1 MAIMMDFMS
10 LLTAIPEHTNFI
22 AKFIE
27 VLNNG
32 IFNSGV
38 TVGTFGVTVIVF
50 TLIFKFA
57 LLPLD
62 LWQKFSMRKQ
72 NKTMERLRPQLE
84 KLEKQYAN
92 QPDKLKQKQAELQ
105 KGQLGGMFGSC
116 LPMLVTMVVF
126 FVVLGG
132 FNDYIRVENEKIVY
146 TIAEAYNTA
155 LANGTS
161 LSPEQIAGMYHIEK
175 FLWISNIYMPD
186 TWSAVIPTM
195 EQYVG
200 SGMGALN
207 ATRPDIANI
216 PNWYEV
222 LIKPAADV
230 YNKSSF
236 WNIGKWN
243 GYLVLPILSIITSI
257 LSAKLLGTSQA
268 NTAMGTKEQQK
279 SAQKTQKFMNYIM
292 PVMFGVFS
300 LFYSSAFAL
309 YIFISSLFS
318 TIFNLIF
325 NLISKNVDKKKAEI
339 VA

>member
-1 MAIMMDFMS
+1 MMDFIS
-10 LLTAIPEHTNFI
+10 LLSAMPEHTNFI

-27 VLNNG
+27 ILNNG
-32 IFNSGV
+32 IGN
-38 TVGTFGVTVIVF
+38 FGVTVIVF
-50 TLIFKFA
+50 TLIFKIA

-62 LWQKFSMRKQ
+62 MWQKFSMRKQ
-72 NKTMERLRPQLE
+72 SKNMERLRPQLE

-92 QPDKLKQKQAELQ
+92 KPDILKQKQAELQ
-105 KGQLGGMFGSC
+105 KGQMGSMFGSC
-116 LPMLVTMVVF
+116 LPMIVTMVVF

-216 PNWYEV
+216 ANWYET
-222 LIKPAADV
+222 LIGPAANLH
-230 YNKSSF
+230 NKANF
-236 WNIGKWN
+236 WNIAKWN
-243 GYLVLPILSIITSI
+243 GYLILPILSIITSI
-257 LSAKLLGTSQA
+257 LSAKLLGASQA
-268 NTAMGTKEQQK
+268 NTAVGTKEQQK
-279 SAQKTQKFMNYIM
+279 TQQKTQKFMNYIM
-292 PVMFGVFS
+292 PIMFGVFS

-325 NLISKNVDKKKAEI
+325 NLIVKSKDKKRAETI
-339 VA
+339 A

>member
-1 MAIMMDFMS
+1 MAIMTNFIT
-10 LLTAIPEHTNFI
+10 LLAAAPEHTNLI
-22 AKFIE
+22 AKFIDL
-27 VLNNG
+27 LNNG
-32 IFNSGV
+32 INGV
-38 TVGTFGVTVIVF
+38 GGIGIFGVTVIVF

-72 NKTMERLRPQLE
+72 SLAMERLRPQLE

-92 QPDKLKQKQAELQ
+92 KPEILKQKQAELQ
-105 KGQLGGMFGSC
+105 RGQMTGMLGSC
-116 LPMLVTMVVF
+116 LPMIVTMVVF

-132 FNDYIRVENEKIVY
+132 FNEYIRVENEKIVY
-146 TIAEAYNTA
+146 TIAEAYNGGIVDETV
-155 LANGTS
+155 LAS
-161 LSPEQIAGMYHIEK
+161 FYKPES
-175 FLWISNIYMPD
+175 FLWIKNIYMPD

-216 PNWYEV
+216 PNWYAT
-222 LIKPAADV
+222 LIGPAAAAH
-230 YNKSSF
+230 NPTSF
-236 WNIGKWN
+236 WNIAKWN
-243 GYLVLPILSIITSI
+243 GYLILPILSIITSI
-257 LSAKLLGTSQA
+257 LSAKLMGATQA
-268 NTAMGTKEQQK
+268 QSAVGTKEQQK

-318 TIFNLIF
+318 TIFNLTF
-325 NLISKNVDKKKAEI
+325 NLIIKNKDKKRANQ
-339 VA
+339 

>member
-1 MAIMMDFMS
+1 MAIMMDFLS
-10 LLTAIPEHTNFI
+10 LISAIPEHTNFI

-27 VLNNG
+27 ILHSG
-32 IFNSGV
+32 IGN
-38 TVGTFGVTVIVF
+38 FGVTVIVF

-62 LWQKFSMRKQ
+62 VWQKFSMRKQ
-72 NKTMERLRPQLE
+72 SKNMERLRPQLE

-92 QPDKLKQKQAELQ
+92 KPDILKQKQAELQ
-105 KGQLGGMFGSC
+105 RGQMGGMFGSC
-116 LPMLVTMVVF
+116 LPMIVTMVVF
-126 FVVLGG
+126 FVVLNG
-132 FNDYIRVENEKIVY
+132 FNEYIRVENEKIVY
-146 TIAEAYNTA
+146 TIAEAYNNA
-155 LANGTS
+155 IAMGKPLSADAIAN
-161 LSPEQIAGMYHIEK
+161 MYHVES
-175 FLWISNIYMPD
+175 FLWIKNIYMPD

-216 PNWYEV
+216 PNWYET
-222 LIKPAADV
+222 LIGPAAAA
-230 YNKSSF
+230 NNGTSF
-236 WNIGKWN
+236 WKIANWN
-243 GYLVLPILSIITSI
+243 GYLILPILSIVTSI
-257 LSAKLLGTSQA
+257 LSAKLLGASQA
-268 NTAMGTKEQQK
+268 NTAVGTKEQQK
-279 SAQKTQKFMNYIM
+279 SAQKTQKFMNYLM
-292 PVMFGVFS
+292 PLMFGVFS

-325 NLISKNVDKKKAEI
+325 NLISKSVDKKKAEI